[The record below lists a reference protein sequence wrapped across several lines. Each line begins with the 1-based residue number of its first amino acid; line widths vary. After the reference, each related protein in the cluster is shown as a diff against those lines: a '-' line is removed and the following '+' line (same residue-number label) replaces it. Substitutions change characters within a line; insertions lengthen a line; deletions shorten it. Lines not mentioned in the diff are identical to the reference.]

1 MDEENYYIGSLNN
14 TFALIFAFEPDTN
27 KTIYILND
35 RSNIFYPNFKDHKKY
50 NKYYPYELY
59 LSYYAIFLI
68 VLGTFCNIF
77 TFLIM
82 NTKTL
87 RKFSCM
93 RILAALSLSDLIVLY
108 QWNFNTFY
116 EYNLSS
122 PPLYKDIE
130 ELSLI
135 GCRLISYLA
144 FSSLQTSSWLLS
156 LVSLDRLMVV
166 YSAWWKVNMSKT
178 RRIDSLIIMIII
190 FIFLINFHIL
200 FLNGYIEYDSTTST
214 VNVVCYKNK
223 HLKSYIN
230 PNWQRVHLLFYNAIP
245 FTIMS
250 VCNFF
255 IIYNVKY
262 TNKIRLN
269 SKKSFRKKR
278 RITFTLVLVTFCFI
292 LLTLPSCILHTFYK
306 DYFKDKPYKRLVY
319 IIVNNLL
326 HTSHAINFFL
336 YVFSA
341 PNFRAAFVGLFVDL
355 KRRMDIK
362 RQNIQIQ
369 KRNRYVLKRQKCIRE
384 TNSNHLNS

>member
-1 MDEENYYIGSLNN
+1 MNENYDIEILNN
-14 TFALIFAFEPDTN
+14 STNTFSLILATKPEHDN
-27 KTIYILND
+27 KTTYILKD
-35 RSNIFYPNFKDHKKY
+35 RSNVFYQNFKDHKRF

-59 LSYYAIFLI
+59 LSYYAMFLI
-68 VLGTFCNIF
+68 ILGTICNIF

-87 RKFSCM
+87 KKFTCM
-93 RILAALSLSDLIVLY
+93 RILAALSLSDLVVLY

-122 PPLYKDIE
+122 PPTYKDIE
-130 ELSLI
+130 ELSLF
-135 GCRLISYLA
+135 GCRLLSYLA
-144 FSSLQTSSWLLS
+144 FSSLQTSAWLLS
-156 LVSLDRLMVV
+156 LVSLDRVMVV
-166 YSAWWKVNMSKT
+166 YSSWWKVNMTKSK
-178 RRIDSLIIMIII
+178 RIDSLIVSIII
-190 FIFLINFHIL
+190 FIFSINFHIL
-200 FLNGYIEYDSTTST
+200 FLNGYIEFDSKTNME
-214 VNVVCYKNK
+214 NVICYRNK
-223 HLKSYIN
+223 HLKNYIN

-250 VCNFF
+250 VCNFL

-262 TNKIRLN
+262 KNKIRLN

-278 RITFTLVLVTFCFI
+278 RITFTLVLVTFSFI
-292 LLTLPSCILHTFYK
+292 VLTLPSCILHTFYK

-341 PNFRAAFVGLFVDL
+341 PNFRAAFLSLFYGCQR
-355 KRRMDIK
+355 KMDIE
-362 RQNIQIQ
+362 RQNFQIQ
-369 KRNRYVLKRQKCIRE
+369 KRNRNVLKRQKCIRE
-384 TNSNHLNS
+384 SNQSY